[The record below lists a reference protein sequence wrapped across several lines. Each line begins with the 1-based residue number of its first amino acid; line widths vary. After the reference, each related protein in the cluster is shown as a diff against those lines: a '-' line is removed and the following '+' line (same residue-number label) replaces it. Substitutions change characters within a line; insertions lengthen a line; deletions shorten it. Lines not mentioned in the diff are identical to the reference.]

1 MFYDG
6 LKIFLAKLKVMRR
19 LNLILLA
26 VAAVFLIWLLQEIGW
41 RALARHLRQV
51 GWWWPVLLLPY
62 ALVSWLEAL
71 AWECLLTTKSV
82 HSRLALL
89 FWLRLGGE
97 ALNQLTPTASLGG
110 EPYKAV
116 RLQAT
121 GLSFDEATAS
131 VVIHKAIK
139 VLSLLL
145 YIVMGLIMAPLLLP
159 EVSSHLTALSLMA
172 ASLGLAFLAFIVVQ
186 RQDPCTK
193 AIRLLER
200 VNLCPRFL
208 KEKEDELFRLDAR
221 LASFYRDYPG
231 ESALAFLLLFLG
243 WVCHGVEVYLIFW
256 LLGHPISWGAALCL
270 DALTM
275 IFTSVGFFIPAS
287 LGFQEG
293 GNILLAL
300 GFHLGAALGAAF
312 SILRRVREAFWMG
325 LGLVVVA
332 RK

>member
-1 MFYDG
+1 
-6 LKIFLAKLKVMRR
+6 MRR
-19 LNLILLA
+19 FNLVMLA
-26 VAAVFLIWLLQEIGW
+26 IATVFLVWLLQEIGW
-41 RALARHLRQV
+41 QALARYLRQV
-51 GWWWPVLLLPY
+51 GWGWPVLMIPY
-62 ALVSWLEAL
+62 GLVSWLEAL
-71 AWECLLTTKSV
+71 AWKYLLPTEST
-82 HSRLALL
+82 RPGLALL

-116 RLQAT
+116 RLQAA
-121 GLSFDEATAS
+121 GPSFDEATAS
-131 VVIHKAIK
+131 LVIHKALK

-145 YIVMGLIMAPLLLP
+145 YIVLGLLFAPLFIP
-159 EVSSHLTALSLMA
+159 EVSSHLTALSLAA
-172 ASLGLAFLAFIVVQ
+172 ASLGLAILGFIVVQ
-186 RQDPCTK
+186 GQDPCTR

-200 VNLCPRFL
+200 LNLCPRFL
-208 KEKEDELFRLDAR
+208 KEKEEELSRLDSR

-231 ESALAFLLLFLG
+231 ESILAFALLFLA

-256 LLGHPISWGAALCL
+256 LLGHPIGWGPALCL

-275 IFTSVGFFIPAS
+275 IFTSLGFFIPAS

-300 GFHLGAALGAAF
+300 GFQLGVALGAAF

-325 LGLVVVA
+325 LGLVVA
-332 RK
+332 AWK